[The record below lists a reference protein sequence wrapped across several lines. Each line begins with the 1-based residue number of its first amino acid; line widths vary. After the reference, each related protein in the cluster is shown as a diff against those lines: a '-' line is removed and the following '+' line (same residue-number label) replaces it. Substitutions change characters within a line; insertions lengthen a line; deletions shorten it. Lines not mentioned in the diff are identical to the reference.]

1 MSMLDVIAKEQRS
14 CGYCQ
19 QLIETG
25 ELYVE
30 SGPYLT
36 GYYHKRCY
44 HALRD
49 R

>member
-1 MSMLDVIAKEQRS
+1 MLMLDVIAKTRRT
-14 CGYCQ
+14 CDYCHE
-19 QLIETG
+19 LIESG

-36 GYYHKRCY
+36 RYCHKRCY
-44 HALRD
+44 HVLSD